1 MTGLRIG
8 ADIGGTWLRAA
19 IARPGSA
26 TPRRLRRRLRPGQT
40 PEQALRSLLRAAKRG
55 GARVDSLTAGIRGFW
70 RRSDQRRLKRR
81 LLPFARRV
89 RILSDMELAWYAALG
104 GEPGVL
110 VIAGTGSVA
119 YGRDGH
125 GRRARAGGLGHLFG
139 DPGSAFWIGRTWLQG
154 RPEAEALGYAR
165 RRDSL
170 SAISALANRIL
181 RLAADGK
188 RRRPGDG
195 DPVAAARR
203 ITDAAAQELADL
215 ALRLSRKLRF
225 RGRIPLSW
233 HGGVF
238 RNPRFA
244 AQFLKRLDRRFQ
256 PHPPSLA
263 AEVAAARLVQWSR

>member
-1 MTGLRIG
+1 MTRLRIG

-19 IARPGSA
+19 SERSG
-26 TPRRLRRRLRPGQT
+26 TGEVRRLRRRLGPGQT
-40 PEQALRSLLRAAKRG
+40 PEQALRSLLRAAQRG
-55 GARVDSLTAGIRGFW
+55 GGQVDSLTAGIRGFW
-70 RRSDQRRLKRR
+70 RRSDQRRLRTR
-81 LLPFARRV
+81 LQPFARRV

-119 YGRDGH
+119 YGRDGD

-165 RRDSL
+165 RKDSL
-170 SAISALANRIL
+170 AAISALANRIL
-181 RLAADGK
+181 RMASRPNPGTAE
-188 RRRPGDG
+188 RR
-195 DPVAAARR
+195 ARR

-233 HGGVF
+233 HGGLF
-238 RNPRFA
+238 RDPRFA
-244 AQFLKRLDRRFQ
+244 AQFLKRLDRRFR
-256 PHPPSLA
+256 PHPPALA